1 MVDRM
6 NKAVTRIA
14 LAVVM
19 ADGEVTNE
27 EKAELIESL
36 SNFGVSEAALED
48 VLGEAVGLERLLA
61 EVEQDVLLVGEKG
74 SHELKAHL
82 FKMACDLTV
91 ADGAIAEMELKLL
104 ELMKTTWNMQAK

>member
-27 EKAELIESL
+27 EKA
-36 SNFGVSEAALED
+36 
-48 VLGEAVGLERLLA
+48 
-61 EVEQDVLLVGEKG
+61 
-74 SHELKAHL
+74 
-82 FKMACDLTV
+82 
-91 ADGAIAEMELKLL
+91 
-104 ELMKTTWNMQAK
+104 